1 MARLIF
7 AAVVLLLFIWRTK
20 KGFHNGMMKEV
31 ATLLSG
37 VVSLACVALILIAV
51 TSAMAKAMST
61 LTLCIVG
68 LILLGIVFKL
78 CDLIFKPIL
87 ALSNV
92 AVIGSFDKVL
102 GAVMGA
108 AEAGVLAL
116 VIYYV
121 AKYTGV
127 FVL

>member
-37 VVSLACVALILIAV
+37 VVSLACVALILIAI

>member
-20 KGFHNGMMKEV
+20 KGLHNGMMKEV

>member
-1 MARLIF
+1 MAKLVF
-7 AAVVLLLFIWRTK
+7 AVLVLLLLIWSMKR
-20 KGFHNGMMKEV
+20 GFHNGMMKEV

-61 LTLCIVG
+61 LTLCIIG

-87 ALSNV
+87 ALSHV
-92 AVIGSFDKVL
+92 AVIGSFDKFL
-102 GAVMGA
+102 GALMGA
-108 AEAGVLAL
+108 VEAGVLSL
-116 VIYYV
+116 VVFYIL
-121 AKYTGV
+121 KYAGIPI
-127 FVL
+127 L